1 MLKTIKTTKHMRLDE
16 LIKYVRE
23 NKENLFKGRVSTE
36 FKTEN
41 NKEIIFID
49 NGNFIT
55 TNRINIDDLFI
66 VEVEEEITEDTKFNI
81 LVKLFYEDGEYC
93 VLTYYNSSVRDI
105 KDDTTIFIYALL
117 DKGLEC
123 IWDVRINGSRET
135 EL

>member
-66 VEVEEEITEDTKFNI
+66 VEVEEEITEDTKFHI
-81 LVKLFYEDGEYC
+81 LVGIYFLEEIEGYGSI
-93 VLTYYNSSVRDI
+93 TYYNRSIDDV
-105 KDDTTIFIYALL
+105 KDRESESIYALI
-117 DKGLEC
+117 DNKLEL
-123 IWDVRINGSRET
+123 IWERE
-135 EL
+135 